1 MITLTKQ
8 EVRFITNVL
17 DINAKDLRKEAET
30 LHDYEAWQKACI
42 GMAENYERLISDLN
56 SALERKDKRIAIKY

>member
-8 EVRFITNVL
+8 EIRFITNVL

-30 LHDYEAWQKACI
+30 LNEYKAWQKACI
-42 GMAENYERLISDLN
+42 GLAENYEKLISDLN
-56 SALERKDKRIAIKY
+56 SALECKDKRIAIKY